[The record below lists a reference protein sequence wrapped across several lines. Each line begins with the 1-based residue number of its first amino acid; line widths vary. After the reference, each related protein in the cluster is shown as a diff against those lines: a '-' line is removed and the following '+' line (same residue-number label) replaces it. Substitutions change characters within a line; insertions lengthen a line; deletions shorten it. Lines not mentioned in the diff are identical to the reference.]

1 MQKLRCFLLFVFALF
16 IGLNLNAQTKK
27 STADILYEDMLS
39 STAKIVVFDS
49 VVTKKSD
56 LLKHIIIGS
65 ESGYLS
71 TYDDFWGTKGHEDSY
86 VFVNEFGNKAFF
98 SDKDKEGQYRLY
110 QADYLDGKWTN
121 IALITD
127 FDEDFTDMSCPFL
140 MPDGIT
146 LYFSA
151 TSEDN
156 LGGYDLYVTTYDS
169 ESSSFNSPENVG
181 LPYNSKSNDYFCVI
195 DEFNSLGYLVTD
207 RGLSGDSLCVYMFV
221 PTLSHQTY
229 LDQDLSQAQLKNLAN
244 LSSIKDTWFDLSEV
258 SEAKNRLNK
267 IITDKAKQEKEG
279 FFFVVN
285 DDIIYTKL
293 EDFKIDANMS
303 RFNQLLSLRE
313 DLKDSSQ
320 RLEDMRYKYYT
331 GSSDV
336 KKQLKSQIT
345 TLEDE
350 VEKQTQYLNT
360 LEKEIRNTENLFLQ
374 DQ

>member
-1 MQKLRCFLLFVFALF
+1 MQKLRRFLLFCIALF
-16 IGLNLNAQTKK
+16 IGVNLMAQSKK
-27 STADILYEDMLS
+27 SAADILYEDMLS

-49 VVTKKSD
+49 VITKKSD
-56 LLKHIIIGS
+56 FLQHIIIGS

-98 SDKDKEGQYRLY
+98 SDKDKEEKYHLY

-121 IALITD
+121 ITLIDD
-127 FDEDFTDMSCPFL
+127 FDEDFTDMNCPFL

-151 TSEDN
+151 KGEDN
-156 LGGYDLYVTTYDS
+156 LGGYDIYVTTYDS

-195 DEFNSLGYLVTD
+195 DEFNSIGYLVTD
-207 RGLSGDSLCVYMFV
+207 RGIKEDSICIYMFV

-229 LDQDLSQAQLKNLAN
+229 LDQDLTQAQLKNLAN
-244 LSSIKDTWFDLSEV
+244 LSSIKDTWFNPTEV

-267 IITDKAKQEKEG
+267 IIADKEKEEKDG

-293 EDFKIDANMS
+293 EDFKIEANMTK
-303 RFNQLLSLRE
+303 FNQLLSLRE
-313 DLKDSSQ
+313 DLKDSFQ
-320 RLEDMRYKYYT
+320 RLEDMRYKYYA
-331 GSSDV
+331 GGGDV
-336 KKQLKSQIT
+336 KKQLKNQIS

-350 VEKQTQYLNT
+350 LGKQSQYLNT

-374 DQ
+374 NQ